1 MGYPWF
7 IKCLT
12 PVHPEGPRNEATMA
26 KATVLVT
33 HSALAKDVLVMRFKF
48 WYTMLLAS

>member
-7 IKCLT
+7 LKCLT

-26 KATVLVT
+26 KATVLVI